1 MNRYLK
7 EFLHRGLMFGGFG
20 PIISGIVFFAIGR
33 SIEDFSLGG
42 DELLLAI
49 VSTYVLAFVQ
59 AGASV
64 FNQIEHWSP
73 VRSLAIHM
81 STLYIVF
88 VGCYLLNS
96 WIPFDWIVVA
106 IFTAVF
112 VVCYL
117 AVWLT
122 VYLCVRASSKRLND
136 KLKK

>member
-1 MNRYLK
+1 ML
-7 EFLHRGLMFGGFG
+7 FGGFG
-20 PIISGIVFFAIGR
+20 PVIVGMVYFIISRAVEGFSISGDEVFVGIVSMYI
-33 SIEDFSLGG
+33 
-42 DELLLAI
+42 
-49 VSTYVLAFVQ
+49 LAFVH

-81 STLYIVF
+81 STLYIVY

-112 VVCYL
+112 VICYL

-122 VYLCVRASSKRLND
+122 VYLCVRVSSKRLNA